1 MAGMHSRP
9 KFFPFLRTHGIAK
22 RAHNAAKPTTLSC
35 RVALCAAM
43 SGELLPYYSAIAPRA
58 KALLKRPLHYYLKD
72 RPLNTVVMYALIKAI
87 VLLSAVLLSLRYQPS
102 ALFQHLVFLQRWDG
116 VWYQGIAYHG
126 YAFNYP
132 NSAAFPPM
140 YPLLIKI
147 FSFNQPTLMSWVE
160 VLISNAFSFLGL
172 YFLYKLVPLILDEKY
187 RLQVCF
193 AYMVFPVLL
202 VCNLVSYSEPI
213 FLAFTIGAYYY
224 WKREKFGY
232 AALLAVF
239 SIFTRQVGAFIL
251 IIFLVDMLHGYFSH
265 RERSRVIR
273 ELAVIAITCAGVAML
288 YLFYLYRF
296 GNPFIVSSV
305 EAAYWGDTLSVANLF
320 NNVGAYGF
328 GVPSLKSFN
337 YAIVPIF
344 LVDILLVVA
353 TILALVKRDLALST
367 YSVVSLVFSL
377 LLHPAGC
384 NSFLRYIAAIFPL
397 YLFLGLMLSDNWRKN
412 IVIGT
417 IAVVIA
423 IQNMYIWISGT
434 WLY

>member
-1 MAGMHSRP
+1 M
-9 KFFPFLRTHGIAK
+9 
-22 RAHNAAKPTTLSC
+22 RAI
-35 RVALCAAM
+35 R
-43 SGELLPYYSAIAPRA
+43 YYT
-58 KALLKRPLHYYLKD
+58 KD
-72 RPLNTVVMYALIKAI
+72 TPLNTLVVYAAIKI
-87 VLLSAVLLSLRYQPS
+87 VVLLGAILISLRLQPS
-102 ALFQHLVFLQRWDG
+102 GLFQNPVFLANWDG
-116 VWYQGIAYHG
+116 RWYQGIAHQG

-147 FSFNQPTLMSWVE
+147 FSFNQTILMPSVE

-172 YFLYKLVPLILDEKY
+172 YFLYRLVPLVVNEKY

-213 FLAFTIGAYYY
+213 FLAFTIGAYCY
-224 WKREKFGY
+224 WKREKFGH

-239 SIFTRQVGAFIL
+239 SIFTRQVGAFIVV
-251 IIFLVDMLHGYFSH
+251 IFLVDMLYGYFSH

-305 EAAYWGDTLSVANLF
+305 EAANWKGTLSVANLF
-320 NNVGAYGF
+320 NNVGTYGF
-328 GVPSLKSFN
+328 QTPSSVPFN

-344 LVDILLVVA
+344 LVDTLLVVA
-353 TILALVKRDLALST
+353 TILALLKRDLALSA
-367 YSVVSLVFSL
+367 YSFVSLASCLFVSTV
-377 LLHPAGC
+377 PE
-384 NSFLRYIAAIFPL
+384 SFVRLIAAIFPL
-397 YLFLGLMLSDNWRKN
+397 YLFLGLMLSDNWHKN

-423 IQNMYIWISGT
+423 IQNMFIWITGA